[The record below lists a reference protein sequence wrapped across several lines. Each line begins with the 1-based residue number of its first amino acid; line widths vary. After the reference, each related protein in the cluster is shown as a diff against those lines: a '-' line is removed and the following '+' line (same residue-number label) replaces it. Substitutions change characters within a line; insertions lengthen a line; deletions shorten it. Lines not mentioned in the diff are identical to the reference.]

1 MSGDEEFE
9 SAEEE
14 AEFSETPD
22 WLAALEPSGVSSEV
36 SGSAADENE
45 AVAAEADDWMS
56 ELQTPASEVAAPSAA
71 DADFEWLAADAV
83 SDELEAEPE
92 PEAEAATPASGEPDW
107 LGAMNLTPQEA
118 EPELAEAEITW
129 TSDELQPPVAEPA
142 AADLDWLNELE
153 PASEPDADEFTAD
166 EIEPAEEFSWL
177 DEAEF
182 PEAPEAEAEA
192 EADAAA
198 EVSEAPEPVM
208 AVPEAEA
215 QPEAPEPVMAV
226 PEEAP
231 VIGSEAFEADELAP
245 VSEVEDEIL
254 EPTPAQNA
262 PDWLNAMVPGLD
274 VDYEAGGE
282 AAAEEEA
289 EEPASAPAAKRE
301 FGWLVEI
308 VEEETAASERA
319 HFVFSRPP
327 VWLQHTNGAAHGE
340 AVKDDLPDW
349 PSDDADADV
358 PEWLR

>member
-1 MSGDEEFE
+1 
-9 SAEEE
+9 
-14 AEFSETPD
+14 
-22 WLAALEPSGVSSEV
+22 
-36 SGSAADENE
+36 
-45 AVAAEADDWMS
+45 
-56 ELQTPASEVAAPSAA
+56 
-71 DADFEWLAADAV
+71 
-83 SDELEAEPE
+83 
-92 PEAEAATPASGEPDW
+92 
-107 LGAMNLTPQEA
+107 
-118 EPELAEAEITW
+118 
-129 TSDELQPPVAEPA
+129 
-142 AADLDWLNELE
+142 
-153 PASEPDADEFTAD
+153 
-166 EIEPAEEFSWL
+166 
-177 DEAEF
+177 
-182 PEAPEAEAEA
+182 
-192 EADAAA
+192 
-198 EVSEAPEPVM
+198 
-208 AVPEAEA
+208 
-215 QPEAPEPVMAV
+215 MAV

-282 AAAEEEA
+282 AVAEEEA